1 VNRLDHLQHE
11 FVDTIPDALEDG
23 RIYVSIRYRTV
34 MHRCCCGCGF
44 EAVTPLAPTEW
55 SVTFDGDSISLSPS
69 VGNWSFPC
77 QSHYWIRRGH
87 VQWARRWSP
96 AEIAAGRQLNADQ
109 KGSTF
114 TGVADDQQHTRKE
127 HAHRRGLRLAR
138 WLRR

>member
-1 VNRLDHLQHE
+1 MNRLDHLQHE
-11 FVDTIPDALEDG
+11 FVDNIPDELEDG

-44 EAVTPLAPTEW
+44 EVVTPLAPTEW

-87 VQWARRWSP
+87 VKWARHWSP
-96 AEIAAGRQLNADQ
+96 DEIAAGRELDRAQRNSLSTGPAD
-109 KGSTF
+109 
-114 TGVADDQQHTRKE
+114 AQQHTPGE
-127 HAHRRGLRLAR
+127 HAHRRRLRLPR